1 MARAPE
7 MRKRRGGAVRPAND
21 NSRGENF
28 QFFVAAWIKMHGH
41 EYELWLDEG
50 VKNGD
55 AEKRT

>member
-1 MARAPE
+1 